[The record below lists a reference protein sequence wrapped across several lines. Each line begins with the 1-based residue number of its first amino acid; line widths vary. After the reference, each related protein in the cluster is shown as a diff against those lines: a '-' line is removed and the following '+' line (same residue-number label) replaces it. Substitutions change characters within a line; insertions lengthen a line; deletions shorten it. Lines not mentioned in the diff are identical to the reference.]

1 MKSLGKRKDTVN
13 TVDKA
18 WHEFWKKRKK
28 KKKAP
33 YILHSNK
40 GKKQNANMA
49 LFPPAQPLFDI

>member
-18 WHEFWKKRKK
+18 WHEFWKKKPHTSCIQIKK
-28 KKKAP
+28 
-33 YILHSNK
+33 
-40 GKKQNANMA
+40 KKQNANMA